1 MGIELRD
8 VFVMLKPRSE
18 WTSARTKGLVEKMS
32 AAGTGGRSRERA
44 GPSGNEPWMAELA
57 RQAGSCPELVT
68 AEELR
73 RQRRR
78 G

>member
-1 MGIELRD
+1 
-8 VFVMLKPRSE
+8 V
-18 WTSARTKGLVEKMS
+18 
-32 AAGTGGRSRERA
+32 RA
-44 GPSGNEPWMAELA
+44 TVDFNVRRRMAEFA
-57 RQAGSCPELVT
+57 KRVGSCPELVT